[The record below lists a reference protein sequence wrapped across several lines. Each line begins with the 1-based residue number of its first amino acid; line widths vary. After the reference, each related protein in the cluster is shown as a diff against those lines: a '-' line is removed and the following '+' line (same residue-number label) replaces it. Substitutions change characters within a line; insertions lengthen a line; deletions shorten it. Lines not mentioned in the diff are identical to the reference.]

1 MIEKRTVCQIVE
13 EWLEDKDYFL
23 VEVTVSLMTR
33 LWSKLTMQKVFGL
46 KTVWS

>member
-23 VEVTVSLMTR
+23 VEVTVMTR